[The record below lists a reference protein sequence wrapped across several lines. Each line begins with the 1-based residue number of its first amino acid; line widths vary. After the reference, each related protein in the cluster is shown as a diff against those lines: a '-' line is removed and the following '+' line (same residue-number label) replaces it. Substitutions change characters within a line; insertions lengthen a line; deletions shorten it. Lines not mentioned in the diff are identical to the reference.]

1 METIVFSVFL
11 AILGTGV
18 YLYARNLGKTT
29 TDDKT
34 SGVK

>member
-11 AILGTGV
+11 AILGTSV
-18 YLYARNLGKTT
+18 YLYARNLDKTT

-34 SGVK
+34 SEV